1 MEKRNLL
8 SKFFGLMLV
17 LSIAVSFCGCGR
29 LNEYQQQFVDAVGIA
44 ETATDENSLNMIKD
58 AFLKYSTLSEKD
70 AQNEKVVEAKTRLV
84 SLFDSKVDTLSKEEM
99 SASLDAKISEL
110 EAVVNDLPIELQ
122 NSIPGCEKLKTIRA
136 DHLEWYVNQN
146 EILADKIDKINE
158 QFEALNLEETVA
170 LIDETIPL
178 LEELKSLSYEN
189 NLEELKKDFGI
200 VSPAESIEVLEK
212 VKNSIVEMCYTD
224 TYVVRFEYIC
234 DHSKQPSNFWS
245 GTDYFMYCYNN
256 KSSVESKR
264 IEYNKYLDAH
274 FKLVSWNYEDKEW
287 FFDVGNGKTI
297 KVHDYIIDSSYVSYN
312 IYGVMVTPPYMAPE
326 EQGINT

>member
-1 MEKRNLL
+1 MEKCNLL
-8 SKFFGLMLV
+8 SKFFVLLLV

-44 ETATDENSLNMIKD
+44 ETATDEYSLNMIKD

-70 AQNEKVVEAKTRLV
+70 AQNEKVVEAETRLV
-84 SLFDSKVDTLSKEEM
+84 SLFDSKVETISKEEM
-99 SASLDAKISEL
+99 SAPLDAKISEL

-136 DHLEWYVNQN
+136 DHLNWYVDQN
-146 EILADKIDKINE
+146 KILADKIDEINE
-158 QFEALNLEETVA
+158 QFEALNLEETVT

-178 LEELKSLSYEN
+178 LEDLKTLSYEKN
-189 NLEELKKDFGI
+189 IEEYKKEFGI
-200 VSPAESIEVLEK
+200 LSPAESIEVLEN
-212 VKNSIVEMCYTD
+212 VKSLIVEMCYTD
-224 TYVVRFEYIC
+224 CYVVRFEYIC
-234 DHSKQPSNFWS
+234 DHPTQPSDFWS
-245 GTDYFMYCYNN
+245 GNDYFLYCYDN

-274 FKLVSWNYEDKEW
+274 FKLVSWDNDEKEW
-287 FFDVGNGKTI
+287 IYDVGNGMTI
-297 KVHDYIIDSSYVSYN
+297 RVHDYILKSWGY
-312 IYGVMVTPPYMAPE
+312 YGVMVTPPYMAPE